1 MVSTPGHEV
10 VFLIKKAL
18 DGASTDARMAQVAL
32 DKTAE
37 AFRQLH
43 VERSSA
49 MEKWQEALAL
59 ISLRET
65 ELQESFEKV
74 SKIKTNVFNL
84 EIELKE
90 QNNFLDNEK
99 DNVRELQHHIDCEEN
114 DYRCVLIRSPEWTS
128 NQSYS

>member
-1 MVSTPGHEV
+1 MV
-10 VFLIKKAL
+10 FRIKKAL

-114 DYRCVLIRSPEWTS
+114 DYRCVLIRSPEWTA
-128 NQSYS
+128 NQAYS

>member
-1 MVSTPGHEV
+1 
-10 VFLIKKAL
+10 
-18 DGASTDARMAQVAL
+18 
-32 DKTAE
+32 
-37 AFRQLH
+37 
-43 VERSSA
+43 

-99 DNVRELQHHIDCEEN
+99 DNVRELQHHIDVEEN
-114 DYRCVLIRSPEWTS
+114 NYRYDHFSVIKVPFSRKGFAILVSLANMGLNFLKNYDICTS
-128 NQSYS
+128 HS

>member
-1 MVSTPGHEV
+1 MNGP
-10 VFLIKKAL
+10 
-18 DGASTDARMAQVAL
+18 L

-114 DYRCVLIRSPEWTS
+114 DYRYSCSKIRKVQNEHLNIVCQNLVTNVNKIIDFFGAIPPGF
-128 NQSYS
+128 

>member
-1 MVSTPGHEV
+1 MV
-10 VFLIKKAL
+10 FRIKKAL

-114 DYRCVLIRSPEWTS
+114 DYR
-128 NQSYS
+128 YSCNKISKKGTK